1 LRQPRHHYPRRSP
14 TEAYLSAEYGLVVLP
29 NRIRTAEEYLRVRRP
44 GRGVALDR
52 ARRHQVWD
60 LIEAYRVQSRLDGT
74 LDYAEAAAVA
84 AAYLEKERPIVD
96 HVLVDEGQD
105 LSPVHWQML
114 RALVAPAPD
123 DLFLAEDSHQRIY
136 SPPSYSDGMASGS
149 SADLVG

>member
-1 LRQPRHHYPRRSP
+1 
-14 TEAYLSAEYGLVVLP
+14 VLP